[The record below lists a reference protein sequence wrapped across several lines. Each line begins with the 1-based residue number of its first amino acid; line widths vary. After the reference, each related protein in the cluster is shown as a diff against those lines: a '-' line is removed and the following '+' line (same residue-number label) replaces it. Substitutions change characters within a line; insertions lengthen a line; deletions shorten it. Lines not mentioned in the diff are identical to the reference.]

1 MTEFIDTA
9 HRVYTAPFPLTRLA
23 GQLCDKFADSNVE
36 LSVCAKAENFPLRQR
51 KACPRA
57 KPLPRHG
64 AGVTTKED
72 LGGHGIA
79 NKATNDT
86 HLLLYELLESGAKT
100 EFMRCGANLHDRCV
114 AQCWVSYN

>member
-1 MTEFIDTA
+1 MTEFLGTA
-9 HRVYTAPFPLTRLA
+9 HRVYTPPLPRTRLA
-23 GQLCDKFADSNVE
+23 GQLCDKFADSNVQ

-51 KACPRA
+51 KACPCT

-79 NKATNDT
+79 NKATSDA
-86 HLLLYELLESGAKT
+86 HLLLYELLESGVFIIVVAKLSKGVR
-100 EFMRCGANLHDRCV
+100 FH
-114 AQCWVSYN
+114 

>member
-1 MTEFIDTA
+1 
-9 HRVYTAPFPLTRLA
+9 L
-23 GQLCDKFADSNVE
+23 Q
-36 LSVCAKAENFPLRQR
+36 QR

-72 LGGHGIA
+72 LGGHAIA

-100 EFMRCGANLHDRCV
+100 EVMRCDANFHDRCV
-114 AQCWVSYN
+114 A

>member
-1 MTEFIDTA
+1 MAGFIDTA
-9 HRVYTAPFPLTRLA
+9 HRVYTAPLPLTRLA
-23 GQLCDKFADSNVE
+23 GELCDKFADGNVQM
-36 LSVCAKAENFPLRQR
+36 SVCVKTVNFPLQQR

-64 AGVTTKED
+64 TGVTTKED
-72 LGGHGIA
+72 LGGHAIA

-100 EFMRCGANLHDRCV
+100 EVMRCDANLHDCCV
-114 AQCWVSYN
+114 A